1 MISDKQ
7 YYLDIFKVGDTD
19 LQKLT
24 ETALSHGGDYCD
36 LYFEN
41 TMNQTHQL
49 IDGEVS
55 SGGLNIDYGVGIRV
69 LCGEK
74 TGYAYSES
82 TTWKDMESAAIAASA
97 ISQGTA
103 VTPRDTRSIGAT
115 YTAQKNNGDR
125 LVRRLYPGRPN
136 PAADRYPIINDWR
149 QESPSVAVGFL
160 GKLEQAIK
168 SRDSRITSVICALSS
183 QTSDYLM
190 YNSFGE
196 MKYETRPM
204 TTVQAMLVADNGSR
218 KIQKNVSRSLRK
230 GAEMLTDALI
240 TELAG
245 KITDGLD
252 NAFEAVRPKGG
263 QMQVVMGAGAS
274 GILLHEAMGHAFE
287 ADFNRKGQSIFSDKM
302 GKRVCPEG
310 INIVDD
316 ATIRGNRGS
325 LNFDDEGV
333 PGQRTTMV
341 EDGILTSYLHDR
353 ISARYYSVAPTGNG
367 RRETFRSSPIP
378 RMRATYMESGNA
390 EPDGIIASVRKGIY
404 VNEFSNGQVKI
415 GEGDFTFFVKSGFL
429 IEDGRLTRPIK
440 DINVIGNG
448 PQALK
453 DIMAV
458 GNDCVIDDS
467 AWTCGKGQS
476 VSVSCGMPTV
486 LVNNLLVGGE
496 QDGRNKDCR
505 PERGTRGRGRRIGG
519 SSDIGQGQDG
529 NLRPSGRGT
538 RQHPPDRRQ
547 GIDLQGICRRE
558 IRRLL
563 HQQAGREQY
572 TRLAGESR
580 AERADARARPVQETA
595 GEGRYCQ

>member
-7 YYLDIFKVGDTD
+7 FYLDIFGVSDID

-24 ETALSHGGDYCD
+24 ETALSHGGDWCD

-41 TMNQTHQL
+41 TMNQSHQL
-49 IDGEVS
+49 MDGEVS
-55 SGGLNIDYGVGIRV
+55 SGALNIDYGVGIRV

-82 TTWKDMESAAIAASA
+82 TEWKDMESAAVAASA
-97 ISQGTA
+97 ISQGAA
-103 VTPRDTRSIGAT
+103 VSPRDTRSIGAT
-115 YTAQKNNGDR
+115 YTVQENNGGR

-136 PAADRYPIINDWR
+136 PAADRYPIIRNWR
-149 QESPSVAVGFL
+149 DISPSVSVDYL
-160 GKLEQAIK
+160 GRLERMIRE
-168 SRDSRITSVICALSS
+168 RDSRITSVICVISS

-204 TTVQAMLVADNGSR
+204 TTVQAVLTADNGKR
-218 KIQKNVSRSLRK
+218 KIQKNISRSYRK
-230 GAEMLTDALI
+230 GAEMLTEALATEMAEKI
-240 TELAG
+240 TEG
-245 KITDGLD
+245 IDD
-252 NAFEAVRPKGG
+252 AFEAVRPKGG

-302 GKRVCPEG
+302 GQRVCPEG

-333 PGQRTTMV
+333 PGQRTMMV

-353 ISARYYSVAPTGNG
+353 ISARFYGVAPTGNG

-378 RMRATYMESGNA
+378 RMRATYMESGTA
-390 EPDGIIASVRKGIY
+390 DPDSIIASVSKGIY

-429 IEDGRLTRPIK
+429 IEDGRLTHPIN
-440 DINVIGNG
+440 DVNVIGNG

-453 DIMAV
+453 DILAV
-458 GNDCVIDDS
+458 GNDCIIDDS

-476 VSVSCGMPTV
+476 APVSCGMPTV
-486 LVNNLLVGGE
+486 LVNNLLVGGD
-496 QDGRNKDCR
+496 QDG
-505 PERGTRGRGRRIGG
+505 E
-519 SSDIGQGQDG
+519 
-529 NLRPSGRGT
+529 
-538 RQHPPDRRQ
+538 
-547 GIDLQGICRRE
+547 
-558 IRRLL
+558 
-563 HQQAGREQY
+563 
-572 TRLAGESR
+572 
-580 AERADARARPVQETA
+580 
-595 GEGRYCQ
+595 